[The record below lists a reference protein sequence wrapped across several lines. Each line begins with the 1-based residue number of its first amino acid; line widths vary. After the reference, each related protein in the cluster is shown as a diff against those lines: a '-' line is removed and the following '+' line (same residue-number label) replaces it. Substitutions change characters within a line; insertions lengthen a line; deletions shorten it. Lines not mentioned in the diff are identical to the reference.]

1 MAAKPPRKISA
12 NVEFYLAF
20 RKSRKRMIYMKIT
33 LCLCESISLIDF
45 CLVRYYFINYDF
57 KSVILLENTL

>member
-1 MAAKPPRKISA
+1 MAAQPPRKISA
-12 NVEFYLAF
+12 NEEFYLVF
-20 RKSRKRMIYMKIT
+20 RKSRKRMIYIKIT